1 MENGYSLHD
10 PVQTMQPSQ
19 QIHEQT
25 ELRHLPAHHIKNL
38 GDILEE
44 EDQWKSIMT
53 RIPGA
58 KSGNKRFDNNDVESV
73 PFYIKYL

>member
-1 MENGYSLHD
+1 MENGYSPRD
-10 PVQTMQPSQ
+10 PIRALQPSQ

-44 EDQWKSIMT
+44 DDQWKSIMS

-58 KSGNKRFDNNDVESV
+58 KAGNKRFDSNDVELV
-73 PFYIKYL
+73 PNLHQIL